1 MRRRIFYKTIRY
13 RYWETVFFFF
23 FYREKY
29 VEKTEC
35 RLYNIGNEY
44 AGDDGDVFQPN
55 GNKRC

>member
-13 RYWETVFFFF
+13 RETVFCDSMH
-23 FYREKY
+23 REKY